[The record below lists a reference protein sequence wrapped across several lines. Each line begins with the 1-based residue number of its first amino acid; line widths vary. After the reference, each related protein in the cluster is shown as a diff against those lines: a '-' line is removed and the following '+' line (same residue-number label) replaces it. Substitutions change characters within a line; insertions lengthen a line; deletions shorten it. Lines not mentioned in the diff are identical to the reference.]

1 MNIFNN
7 ENKLRFTQIAE
18 ARKEGKSLEG
28 ENALI
33 ARVMDNHP
41 EFDIFWPLG
50 ELAAHPQEVGDSVV
64 NPFVHTALH
73 LAVEKQAEAL
83 SPQETAAALY
93 HLEKSG
99 CTRHDALHQILAI
112 YSEIYFYTFRR
123 GEAFEETI
131 YIEML
136 KELRGK
142 NPS

>member
-7 ENKLRFTQIAE
+7 ENKMRFTQIAE
-18 ARKEGKSLEG
+18 AREKGKSLEG

-41 EFDIFWPLG
+41 EFDLFWPLG
-50 ELAAHPQEVGDSVV
+50 DLAALPQEVGDSVV

-73 LAVEKQAEAL
+73 LVVEKQVESL

-99 CTRHDALHQILAI
+99 CTRHEALHQILTI
-112 YSEIYFYTFRR
+112 YAENYFYTFRR
-123 GEAFEETI
+123 GEAFEETV

-136 KELRGK
+136 KELREK
-142 NPS
+142 NAS